1 MDEEDDTRFCIG
13 SLSRGGILE
22 FRQEHEAFNL
32 FWYFAWT
39 NGAGVY
45 YTGSGIRTGHGFSCS
60 IVFFFFWNSD
70 ILAGRAS
77 LRHWS
82 IKLDKIILFFFHAVM

>member
-22 FRQEHEAFNL
+22 FRQEHEAFNHFGIL
-32 FWYFAWT
+32 HGQTAP
-39 NGAGVY
+39 VY
-45 YTGSGIRTGHGFSCS
+45 TIQDLAFVQDT
-60 IVFFFFWNSD
+60 VFPAPSFFWNSD